1 MEYYSAMKK
10 NRLPI
15 HSKTWENLLNIEP
28 SERSLVWKTHT
39 LWSYW
44 SSRTG
49 KTDQQWRNQRH
60 GWFLGY
66 SVVWQRGKG
75 WRELSRGWP
84 HSASLN
90 RCLGYTGTSI
100 CWDSSSDILWD
111 AGKAVLRGKCIATNT
126 TLKKKKGLKSVTQ
139 IYILRGKKKEE

>member
-1 MEYYSAMKK
+1 MEYYSIMKK

-15 HSKTWENLLNIEP
+15 HSKTWENLLNTEP

-39 LWSYW
+39 VWSCS

-49 KTDQQWRNQRH
+49 KTDQQWRNQRR

-66 SVVWQRGKG
+66 SQVWQRGKG
-75 WRELSRGWP
+75 WRELSRGWS

-90 RCLGYTGTSI
+90 RLLGYTGTSI
-100 CWDSSSDILWD
+100 CWDSWSDTLWD
-111 AGKAVLRGKCIATNT
+111 AGRAVLRGKCIAKDT
-126 TLKKKKGLKSVTQ
+126 TLKKKKDLKPVTQ
-139 IYILRGKKKEE
+139 TYILRGKKREE